1 MKKLSLIVVI
11 IICIVTGCSKGGD
24 GSGTTNTGGGG
35 TTNNNNNNNNNNN
48 TCTGTKS
55 YASDVSTIIQTV
67 CAVSGC
73 HDASST
79 NGVGALTSYQQVFK
93 ARTSIHTA
101 VSSGAMPKTGSLSAD
116 QKNAIICWI
125 DQGAKDN

>member
-1 MKKLSLIVVI
+1 MKKLLLIVVV
-11 IICIVTGCSKGGD
+11 IICTVVSCSKGGD
-24 GSGTTNTGGGG
+24 SSGTTNTGGGG
-35 TTNNNNNNNNNNN
+35 TTNNNNNN

-55 YASDVSTIIQTV
+55 FANDVSTIIQTV

-79 NGVGALTSYQQVFK
+79 NGVGPLTNYQLVFK
-93 ARTSIHTA
+93 SRTNIRSA
-101 VSSGAMPKTGSLSAD
+101 VSSGTMPKTGSLSAD

>member
-1 MKKLSLIVVI
+1 MKKLLPVVVVI
-11 IICIVTGCSKGGD
+11 ICTVVGCSKGSD
-24 GSGTTNTGGGG
+24 SSGTTGGGG
-35 TTNNNNNNNNNNN
+35 STNNNNNNN

-55 YASDVSTIIQTV
+55 FANDVSTIIQTV

-79 NGVGALTSYQQVFK
+79 NGVGPLTNYQLIFK
-93 ARTSIHTA
+93 ARTSIRSA
-101 VSSGAMPKTGSLSAD
+101 VSSGTMPKTGSLSAD